1 MMEEILLIHY
11 GELGL
16 KGENRRFFVARLRH
30 NIADALSFPVQQI
43 QVSHQRLVIPLPHQ
57 GREVSVLFNR
67 LSQVFGIAWF
77 ARAQAIEADDT
88 LLRKVAVQLAKQIQP
103 GQSFAVRAKRS
114 DKKYPLSSIEVER
127 RIGQILVDKTSAKVN
142 LTKPDK
148 TLFIEI
154 TPDKLY
160 LFWDKHQGPGGLP
173 VGTSGRVLSLFS
185 GGIDSP
191 VAAYLL
197 AKRGATVDLLHFC
210 TFPPEQIRKT
220 KITTLYHQLQHVLGR
235 TRLFV
240 VPYVHFQLAV
250 AGLPSDN
257 ARYEVLLF
265 RRFMMQVGEQLAQT
279 IGAQALVTGD
289 NLSQVASQTLENLAV
304 TDRNRSLP
312 VFRPLLG
319 FDKQEIVTLAGKIGT
334 YETSIQP
341 YKDCCSL
348 LHKQPVT
355 KGRWPVVEAAE
366 ARLNLHK
373 LIDQSL
379 GEVLVID
386 ESKIEEK

>member
-1 MMEEILLIHY
+1 MEQVVLIHY

-16 KGENRRFFVARLRH
+16 KGENRRFFSDRLRR
-30 NIADALSFPVQQI
+30 NIAGAGAIPSQTIRLND
-43 QVSHQRLVIPLPHQ
+43 QRLVMPLPHQ
-57 GREVSVLFNR
+57 GREAAVLLDKLR
-67 LSQVFGIAWF
+67 RVFGISWF
-77 ARAQAIEADDT
+77 AQAEEIEANDE

-114 DKKYPLSSIEVER
+114 DKRYPLSSIEVDQK
-127 RIGQILVDKTSAKVN
+127 IGQIIGEATGAKVN
-142 LTKPDK
+142 LTEPDK

-154 TPDKLY
+154 TADGIY
-160 LFWDKHQGPGGLP
+160 LFWEKYRGLGGLP
-173 VGTSGRVLSLFS
+173 VGTSGRVLALFS

-191 VAAYLL
+191 VAAYLS
-197 AKRGATVDLLHFC
+197 AKRGATVDLIHFC
-210 TFPPEQIRKT
+210 AFPPERITQT
-220 KITTLYHQLQHVLGR
+220 KITTLHQQLQGFLGR

-250 AGLPSDN
+250 ASLPAVN
-257 ARYEVLLF
+257 TRYEVLLF
-265 RRFMMQVGEQLAQT
+265 RRFMMQTGERLAQT

-289 NLSQVASQTLENLAV
+289 NLSQVASQTLENLAAI
-304 TDRNRSLP
+304 DRNRSLP

-319 FDKQEIVTLAGKIGT
+319 YDKQEIIALAKKIGT

-348 LHKQPVT
+348 LHKRPVT
-355 KGRWPVVEAAE
+355 KGRWSVVEAAE
-366 ARLNLHK
+366 AQLNVSQ

-379 GEVLVID
+379 GEMLTIRPVA
-386 ESKIEEK
+386 